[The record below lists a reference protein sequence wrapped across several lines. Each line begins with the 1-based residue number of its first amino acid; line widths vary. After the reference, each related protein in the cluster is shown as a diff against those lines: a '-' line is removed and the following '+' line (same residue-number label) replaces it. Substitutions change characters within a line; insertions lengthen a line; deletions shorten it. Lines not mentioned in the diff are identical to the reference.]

1 MRSNK
6 VVGGLNVTYSTF
18 SVTCSFFLEKAMAPH
33 SSTLA
38 WKISWTQE
46 PGRLQSVGSLRVRH
60 DVWNIITDLKA
71 ILKKRK
77 TVSLGS
83 LHTFKKI
90 LHTYFKL
97 GTIILSLSL
106 CRSAVVQK
114 KKGWVNT
121 RMERVQALGCERTWI
136 QIPPPHC
143 DFGHL
148 TQLFWTSFLIFQ
160 YGNDNPLQMVG
171 EDLKHYIQSIG
182 TSNWWEL
189 L

>member
-1 MRSNK
+1 MQITVCNN
-6 VVGGLNVTYSTF
+6 LYSSQ
-18 SVTCSFFLEKAMAPH
+18 SVSLLDSLKIIFIPLASFLEKAMAPH

-38 WKISWTQE
+38 WKIPWMQE
-46 PGRLQSVGSLRVRH
+46 PGRLQSVGSLRIRH

-77 TVSLGS
+77 TVSLSS

-121 RMERVQALGCERTWI
+121 RMERVQALESDRTWV

-148 TQLFWTSFLIFQ
+148 TQLFWTSFSHLPIW
-160 YGNDNPLQMVG
+160 
-171 EDLKHYIQSIG
+171 K
-182 TSNWWEL
+182 W
-189 L
+189 